1 MLEAL
6 RQRCRKLLEDK
17 TVQLIIGYGQT
28 AAHDPAFPLFI
39 TQPDEVAQLVWNE
52 QCFCNLT
59 KYLLKP
65 EIRALG
71 KPAIIL
77 KGCDERA
84 LQVLQQES
92 QINRAEIYVLGM
104 VCQGVG
110 RPRAPKCESCDVPV
124 PRWADEVI
132 GTPHAPREDQ
142 VERGPQSDLSRS
154 ERSTLAPRYA
164 ALETFLKKSP
174 EERLAYWKH
183 ELSRCIKCYA
193 CRAVCPMCYCNRC
206 IVDKNRPIAID
217 TSPTLKG
224 NFAWH
229 ISRAFHLAGR
239 CVGCDECTRACPAG
253 INLRLLNLALAQV
266 GEEEFQFRPGMEPS
280 AQAIIGAYSLTD
292 KEDFIR

>member
-1 MLEAL
+1 MLDLL

-17 TVQLIIGYGQT
+17 AVGLVIGYGQDVPN
-28 AAHDPAFPLFI
+28 DPAYPVFI
-39 TQPDEVAQLVWNE
+39 TQPDEVALLAWNE
-52 QCFCNLT
+52 QCFGNLT

-71 KPAIIL
+71 KPAIII

-92 QINRAEIYVLGM
+92 QINRAEIYVIGM
-104 VCQGVG
+104 TCQGVG
-110 RPRAPKCESCDVPV
+110 RPKAPKCEACDVHI

-132 GTPHAPREDQ
+132 G
-142 VERGPQSDLSRS
+142 QSD
-154 ERSTLAPRYA
+154 APAEGSGGDHYA
-164 ALETFLKKSP
+164 ALTAFLQKTP
-174 EERLAYWKH
+174 EERLAYWRH

-193 CRAVCPMCYCNRC
+193 CRAVCPMCYCPRC

-217 TSPTLKG
+217 TSPSLKG

-266 GEEEFQFRPGMEPS
+266 GEEEFHFRPGMDP
-280 AQAIIGAYSLTD
+280 QATPIMGSYSLTD